1 MSHPSVPRRPR
12 WTGDDPV
19 RLFGLHPRTDSLLQ
33 MREVCTDFLIRAY
46 PDGRVERSAHPVRMS
61 RLAGADDGVHWLPNG
76 QAVSLR
82 RYHLPGGQEVCERVQ
97 AFEDGGVF
105 LALTDEN
112 GRWLTESLWSAK
124 ERARALRPR
133 RARRVPDQR

>member
-1 MSHPSVPRRPR
+1 M
-12 WTGDDPV
+12 
-19 RLFGLHPRTDSLLQ
+19 FGLHPRTDELLQ
-33 MREVCTDFLIRAY
+33 MRVICTDFLIRAY

-61 RLAGADDGVHWLPNG
+61 RLAGADHDVHWLHSG

-82 RYHLPGGQEVCERVQ
+82 QYHLPGGGRVREQVQ

-105 LALTDEN
+105 LALIDEH
-112 GRWLTESLWSAK
+112 GEWLPESLWSAK

-133 RARRVPDQR
+133 RARRAPTNR